1 KCYSTTMPELHP
13 VFQFL
18 APTTTQS
25 HDTFKSNQATELQVS
40 SIRKDAS
47 KPKPV
52 IGADNNS
59 TKLVMSALSKCQPQM
74 QSTKLHSLTKPS
86 ISSAAKPLPLSL
98 NIGVPS
104 SVSGEATASTA
115 QAPPLQAS
123 GPLNSLQFALLLDS
137 GVRPKDKQN
146 YRRLIMTNGG
156 IVSCIVTRKID
167 YLLVSDGVDL
177 QCSKVRQALSLGK
190 PVVRIGF
197 LDACLAAGR
206 PVGTDE
212 FLAAGKSASELFEK
226 GAVRV
231 PEKSDTPS
239 FRVQNVSNFPEASKI
254 SPPTDRFELLRF
266 AIFVKNATYSLLELY
281 TGEIDGQNQYIVYA
295 SKGSE
300 VFVPVSMRVIPDAPN
315 ALNVLAHLSD
325 SYGSGGSLGPTT
337 SAPASTKWCPLSR
350 VRDLPVSLFRSCS
363 NQLREALTQ
372 VAPSLLNSGEDQ
384 FVEACW
390 QEALEFLGQASQS
403 IGAGGK
409 GWLGHLMQSRSCTI
423 DDVDLAEGVL
433 MQYQQQSAGKPDYH
447 SHSLCQQFQ
456 SALKCG
462 SGGGGCLDSAYKFGL
477 AADVCLLM
485 RDLLSVTEAS
495 NWRPSPPASVKRRAL
510 KAFVQRADPDEEAVV
525 RRLIYESSI
534 GSGANVRR
542 IFSVGRREEA
552 AVFRRDLGNVRL
564 LFHGS
569 SGRNLVGILSRGLLP
584 PRLPAGQQLLHRRHA
599 GKLGRGIYFAD
610 NIEVA
615 AKYSEPPRADG
626 SGLGCRVA
634 LVCSVALGRVQRVS
648 QPLPAA
654 ACSPTSADC
663 HSVESIPIST
673 AANNADDDNGFSDRE
688 FAVFDSAQQKLEYI
702 VEFFLDGDRPMDNLA
717 TMEQCS
723 IPDDE
728 ESDDEVEDLTDLELN
743 IRIADQKFGLLSD
756 SGGPPMPLRSVH
768 VRANLVDLV
777 AQVVLL
783 QEFFNTGSSPVE
795 ARYVFPLS
803 EGAAVCGFEA
813 YIGAKRVVG
822 VVKEKEKARREYREA
837 VSAGKG
843 AYLMEQ
849 AAESPDVFTVS
860 IGNLPART
868 AALIK
873 IRYVCELKPSGEAV
887 IFGLPGSAAPWQ
899 TASAADDSLQQV
911 TDTAAVRR
919 PVGAFS
925 LEAGLRMPYPIR
937 GLISPTHQIQVKR
950 TETCSVVRLAPGQQQ
965 TLGELG
971 FRLEVSLAEINAP
984 RLWVE
989 RPDDSLQSSG
999 PDALMV
1005 CFYPEF
1011 ESSASSDCSGVVTL
1025 ALDCSRSMAGEPS
1038 VDARRLA
1045 ALLLRH
1051 LPARARVNVARFGS
1065 QFEDCFALP
1074 QPVGRKSVQNRCLEF
1089 IRASKPNM
1097 GGTNLSN
1104 YLAYLAQL
1112 REFGPHAVLLIS
1124 DGHYEAKEATLAV
1137 AASGANKH
1145 LRLLACSVGPSP
1157 DRHRLRSLAGAAGS
1171 GGSVEFFDPA
1181 RRSKWSALADELIA
1195 RLTAPALTE
1204 LSVEWHL
1211 DDDDDNSD
1219 SQELSVVRQAPACP
1233 SALFNGQRLIVYGL
1247 MPREGR
1253 GCQRATLHA
1262 KAGDCRVSCTVFT
1275 SELCFTTG
1283 SMVHALAARS
1293 LIADWEAG
1301 SLDTDPALHQLK
1313 RLEQKANLVQLSIRY
1328 SVACQFTSFV
1338 AVEDREKDEKF
1349 ESDMTGRLQILLDD
1363 EKVDILATQ
1372 GWEPIKEA
1380 GDGLAEILA
1389 QIADG
1394 IIDGQELSNT
1404 GKSEEALRL
1413 FDDLEASLLLAGVH
1427 DKHPVV
1433 LSVKQNRKAAQ
1444 MRQADAKS
1452 LPSKFTVKVRTL
1464 TSEEFT
1470 VSLTPNQSILELK
1483 KAINERQCIPV
1494 DQIRLVADGKQ
1505 LESDWTV
1512 ASAGLTPGCTVHLV
1526 LRLRGGRGPSPEAE
1540 TAAKPIKAAK
1550 KMKRR
1555 KMKHMPLLAAAT
1567 AESSDDDNDRDEDSW
1582 NDEPALVLDSGS
1594 LLTKAA
1600 VMSNRSNLLA
1610 SFPTVVGRPRHQ
1622 GVMVGMGQ
1630 KDVYVG
1636 REAAGLKL
1644 GAVVS
1649 SAPDVPWDAA
1659 AGSEEP
1665 SSRSEY
1671 SDASDLEKMSNV
1683 DDEPRFLCLEPES
1696 MESCEAMSMRKLQHK
1711 AEFEEDNFDEY
1722 GRSLFEE
1729 PLSPAYQAPAP
1740 AADAPRAAVARPSD
1754 GSEDSSESSDD
1765 FDLDAELDM
1774 CCEDARLL
1782 DCDDKCEI
1790 AIGADESEEDDEDFG
1805 TSLFDEAPPS
1815 APSAAFA
1822 APIRAFPERNI
1833 DAAISDSKPKFDSR
1847 SSDVALKRAQSP
1859 EYLSFMASSRPPQQQ
1874 VEEESEEDEDA
1885 DLDALLFDEAPPS
1898 APSATFAAP
1907 IPAPR
1912 ERDIDAAIAV
1922 DKNPRA
1928 APEPAL
1934 AKREPRARPRRAV
1947 PPSGAHQERDIDAA
1961 ISESKPKFD
1970 RAAIF
1975 RRSAVQAAPKEAPEH
1990 LSTMVWS
1997 TPLQDVRQDEQS
2009 QYSTEGAAPTADSEL
2024 RAAAS
2029 ESAENLLMDAA
2040 GGSRLKKKH
2049 VEDKERTRSTVN
2061 EQVKQELDAI
2071 VFGQA
2076 VNMAPAMQRASRGKQ
2091 HGWTFGSQP
2100 APPQQQQPPPPPRVI
2115 AASSAQ
2121 HRGFGAAA
2129 AAPTAMRREA
2139 GRETSQPSL
2148 FGEKAR
2154 PSPSATDTAAQDLL
2168 LLDVLPLSVGVEI
2181 VGGRFLPI
2189 ADRNQTIPLRRRVAL
2204 SPYWLRQAS
2213 VSVIFYEGESPI
2225 AENNRR
2231 LTRLTLPIPEDDPDV
2246 QITAWV
2252 SVDVNGKLEVSV
2264 AVGDWDDADWDADD
2278 DEGPIPRRR
2287 RQLIDGRTRCT
2298 SEEIIKQALSK
2309 RERDEQSF
2317 RSFLRQLQRCLD
2329 GDSDD
2334 APGARRHR
2342 VATCAERTDGAEFD
2356 ELLFGSRRIPLTL
2369 DHRQSPEFKAL
2380 LSSTSTGRIEWSAS
2394 NLAAIPVPSYIASC
2408 WGRQLRTSGLTSL
2421 GESVARDVQGLL
2433 ITSLTLMKLFARPA
2447 ADFIDCSQSQL
2458 KFVLDEAKAAGV
2470 SELLKFANQ
2479 TGSQL
2484 SWACRTLELGTGW
2497 ARWMDSLVCIV

>member
-1 KCYSTTMPELHP
+1 
-13 VFQFL
+13 
-18 APTTTQS
+18 
-25 HDTFKSNQATELQVS
+25 
-40 SIRKDAS
+40 
-47 KPKPV
+47 
-52 IGADNNS
+52 
-59 TKLVMSALSKCQPQM
+59 
-74 QSTKLHSLTKPS
+74 
-86 ISSAAKPLPLSL
+86 
-98 NIGVPS
+98 
-104 SVSGEATASTA
+104 
-115 QAPPLQAS
+115 
-123 GPLNSLQFALLLDS
+123 
-137 GVRPKDKQN
+137 
-146 YRRLIMTNGG
+146 
-156 IVSCIVTRKID
+156 
-167 YLLVSDGVDL
+167 
-177 QCSKVRQALSLGK
+177 
-190 PVVRIGF
+190 
-197 LDACLAAGR
+197 
-206 PVGTDE
+206 
-212 FLAAGKSASELFEK
+212 
-226 GAVRV
+226 
-231 PEKSDTPS
+231 
-239 FRVQNVSNFPEASKI
+239 
-254 SPPTDRFELLRF
+254 
-266 AIFVKNATYSLLELY
+266 
-281 TGEIDGQNQYIVYA
+281 
-295 SKGSE
+295 
-300 VFVPVSMRVIPDAPN
+300 
-315 ALNVLAHLSD
+315 
-325 SYGSGGSLGPTT
+325 
-337 SAPASTKWCPLSR
+337 
-350 VRDLPVSLFRSCS
+350 
-363 NQLREALTQ
+363 
-372 VAPSLLNSGEDQ
+372 
-384 FVEACW
+384 
-390 QEALEFLGQASQS
+390 
-403 IGAGGK
+403 
-409 GWLGHLMQSRSCTI
+409 
-423 DDVDLAEGVL
+423 
-433 MQYQQQSAGKPDYH
+433 
-447 SHSLCQQFQ
+447 
-456 SALKCG
+456 
-462 SGGGGCLDSAYKFGL
+462 
-477 AADVCLLM
+477 LM

-525 RRLIYESSI
+525 RRLIDESSI

-663 HSVESIPIST
+663 QSVESIPIST
-673 AANNADDDNGFSDRE
+673 GANNADDDNGFSDRE

-702 VEFFLDGDRPMDNLA
+702 VEFYLDGDRPMDNLA

-777 AQVVLL
+777 AQ
-783 QEFFNTGSSPVE
+783 

-911 TDTAAVRR
+911 TDTAAV
-919 PVGAFS
+919 
-925 LEAGLRMPYPIR
+925 
-937 GLISPTHQIQVKR
+937 KR

-1051 LPARARVNVARFGS
+1051 LPARTRVNVARFGS

-1349 ESDMTGRLQILLDD
+1349 ESDMTGRLQTLLDD

-1444 MRQADAKS
+1444 MRQADAKY
-1452 LPSKFTVKVRTL
+1452 
-1464 TSEEFT
+1464 
-1470 VSLTPNQSILELK
+1470 
-1483 KAINERQCIPV
+1483 
-1494 DQIRLVADGKQ
+1494 
-1505 LESDWTV
+1505 
-1512 ASAGLTPGCTVHLV
+1512 
-1526 LRLRGGRGPSPEAE
+1526 
-1540 TAAKPIKAAK
+1540 
-1550 KMKRR
+1550 
-1555 KMKHMPLLAAAT
+1555 MPLLAAAS

-1610 SFPTVVGRPRHQ
+1610 SVPTVVGRPRHQ

-1649 SAPDVPWDAA
+1649 SAPDVPRGAA

-1696 MESCEAMSMRKLQHK
+1696 MESCEAMSMQKLQRK
-1711 AEFEEDNFDEY
+1711 AEFEEDDFDEY

-1774 CCEDARLL
+1774 CCEDATLL
-1782 DCDDKCEI
+1782 DRDDKC
-1790 AIGADESEEDDEDFG
+1790 ADESEEDDEDFG

-1815 APSAAFA
+1815 AHSAAFA
-1822 APIRAFPERNI
+1822 APIR
-1833 DAAISDSKPKFDSR
+1833 K
-1847 SSDVALKRAQSP
+1847 
-1859 EYLSFMASSRPPQQQ
+1859 
-1874 VEEESEEDEDA
+1874 ES
-1885 DLDALLFDEAPPS
+1885 
-1898 APSATFAAP
+1898 
-1907 IPAPR
+1907 
-1912 ERDIDAAIAV
+1912 
-1922 DKNPRA
+1922 
-1928 APEPAL
+1928 
-1934 AKREPRARPRRAV
+1934 
-1947 PPSGAHQERDIDAA
+1947 
-1961 ISESKPKFD
+1961 
-1970 RAAIF
+1970 
-1975 RRSAVQAAPKEAPEH
+1975 
-1990 LSTMVWS
+1990 
-1997 TPLQDVRQDEQS
+1997 DEQC
-2009 QYSTEGAAPTADSEL
+2009 
-2024 RAAAS
+2024 
-2029 ESAENLLMDAA
+2029 
-2040 GGSRLKKKH
+2040 
-2049 VEDKERTRSTVN
+2049 
-2061 EQVKQELDAI
+2061 
-2071 VFGQA
+2071 
-2076 VNMAPAMQRASRGKQ
+2076 
-2091 HGWTFGSQP
+2091 
-2100 APPQQQQPPPPPRVI
+2100 
-2115 AASSAQ
+2115 
-2121 HRGFGAAA
+2121 
-2129 AAPTAMRREA
+2129 
-2139 GRETSQPSL
+2139 
-2148 FGEKAR
+2148 
-2154 PSPSATDTAAQDLL
+2154 
-2168 LLDVLPLSVGVEI
+2168 
-2181 VGGRFLPI
+2181 
-2189 ADRNQTIPLRRRVAL
+2189 
-2204 SPYWLRQAS
+2204 
-2213 VSVIFYEGESPI
+2213 
-2225 AENNRR
+2225 
-2231 LTRLTLPIPEDDPDV
+2231 LT
-2246 QITAWV
+2246 QI
-2252 SVDVNGKLEVSV
+2252 D
-2264 AVGDWDDADWDADD
+2264 
-2278 DEGPIPRRR
+2278 
-2287 RQLIDGRTRCT
+2287 
-2298 SEEIIKQALSK
+2298 
-2309 RERDEQSF
+2309 
-2317 RSFLRQLQRCLD
+2317 
-2329 GDSDD
+2329 
-2334 APGARRHR
+2334 
-2342 VATCAERTDGAEFD
+2342 
-2356 ELLFGSRRIPLTL
+2356 
-2369 DHRQSPEFKAL
+2369 
-2380 LSSTSTGRIEWSAS
+2380 
-2394 NLAAIPVPSYIASC
+2394 
-2408 WGRQLRTSGLTSL
+2408 
-2421 GESVARDVQGLL
+2421 
-2433 ITSLTLMKLFARPA
+2433 
-2447 ADFIDCSQSQL
+2447 
-2458 KFVLDEAKAAGV
+2458 
-2470 SELLKFANQ
+2470 
-2479 TGSQL
+2479 
-2484 SWACRTLELGTGW
+2484 
-2497 ARWMDSLVCIV
+2497 

>member
-1 KCYSTTMPELHP
+1 MVTRAHQKPMGMVVNSLACVSTNCSQMNTAVPHRMTNMAKTIAKSISSLEEAFIVCTRIFNPEKCLVSLKMRNILGTFSICSATTVESGGIAPVQLLTFDSGRTVRTLGRVSTIKMTMDARMNRTDTVARIWKRVAKAQALGRQRCHQVSSGAAASSMPNFFAVSFSPSSSSSSDSSPPFSSARVSCASRIIANTPLCLSKKYSPVSGSKSALLVDVVSVSQASRVSGMFFSVDLYVSKRTPPTLMTMRFSGGGGRPGAMLPALASEPARAAAIEATAVPATIAAAAETAGAMDMPESVAPAALFPGVDDSGDGVLAAVPLLRQEGCSGCRSPAGRFQRLGLPTPADSALTDGLRSCSLLLLLFPDGAHGPKKAITITRRQLAMPADTEGTRATLLATVAPTAPAAAAAACSWLGSSSSRLAKPSCCAVKAVAAALAPTLFDVDETTRDDAADDDEELFTRAAAPELSTRRRPVEGSAAEAAGRQRRRRQRRCRQQRRQPDLQGWQRAAGSTEWAGKSATRTGRAAARGGSRGGSLVELGQLRLAFPAPFGFAHALGVRLRHAHLRVVGEHHIGIVQMRADADNISDVEWQLVGGAGQLGAAGAAGGHDEHDNVCAHQRLRLLAHVEVLVTNECLIGGAFGGPGAHIGEAYAKIADPVILMAGERLRDEAALAQAGPEMIARSGIVMTHAVCQIVRQDVDAGLRLVIFIKDDLFAKFFATRAAASELEVVSLTAGQRAGEVGHDRPGMGTCDEVEDEQGCEEGLPGAPPLTPATCGFRSTAEAAAEPVSSHRFSLGGSDGRGGGVSSLAGVFNPAGSLSGSFALFAVGAIKADGNCGHVGRLDFSFNLGHDEILIWRSGGCGQKTIFYYRFGVPAPNRDRNEAMPPPGELLLPEEETAEADGDKFAPVAYCRCCSSFTRQRVLLCLFALPWLELPGWREWHIVDCIGVFGVADAREEGAVEPGVLDEPAGCRVVLRRPQQVSKIFFSKCYSTTMPELHP

-206 PVGTDE
+206 PIGTDE

-525 RRLIYESSI
+525 RRLIDESSI

-663 HSVESIPIST
+663 QSVESIPIST
-673 AANNADDDNGFSDRE
+673 GANNADDDNGFSDRE

-702 VEFFLDGDRPMDNLA
+702 VEFYLDGDRPMDNLA

-777 AQVVLL
+777 AQ
-783 QEFFNTGSSPVE
+783 

-925 LEAGLRMPYPIR
+925 LEA
-937 GLISPTHQIQVKR
+937 
-950 TETCSVVRLAPGQQQ
+950 
-965 TLGELG
+965 
-971 FRLEVSLAEINAP
+971 
-984 RLWVE
+984 
-989 RPDDSLQSSG
+989 
-999 PDALMV
+999 
-1005 CFYPEF
+1005 
-1011 ESSASSDCSGVVTL
+1011 
-1025 ALDCSRSMAGEPS
+1025 
-1038 VDARRLA
+1038 
-1045 ALLLRH
+1045 
-1051 LPARARVNVARFGS
+1051 
-1065 QFEDCFALP
+1065 
-1074 QPVGRKSVQNRCLEF
+1074 
-1089 IRASKPNM
+1089 
-1097 GGTNLSN
+1097 
-1104 YLAYLAQL
+1104 
-1112 REFGPHAVLLIS
+1112 
-1124 DGHYEAKEATLAV
+1124 
-1137 AASGANKH
+1137 
-1145 LRLLACSVGPSP
+1145 
-1157 DRHRLRSLAGAAGS
+1157 
-1171 GGSVEFFDPA
+1171 
-1181 RRSKWSALADELIA
+1181 
-1195 RLTAPALTE
+1195 
-1204 LSVEWHL
+1204 
-1211 DDDDDNSD
+1211 
-1219 SQELSVVRQAPACP
+1219 
-1233 SALFNGQRLIVYGL
+1233 
-1247 MPREGR
+1247 
-1253 GCQRATLHA
+1253 
-1262 KAGDCRVSCTVFT
+1262 
-1275 SELCFTTG
+1275 
-1283 SMVHALAARS
+1283 
-1293 LIADWEAG
+1293 
-1301 SLDTDPALHQLK
+1301 
-1313 RLEQKANLVQLSIRY
+1313 
-1328 SVACQFTSFV
+1328 
-1338 AVEDREKDEKF
+1338 
-1349 ESDMTGRLQILLDD
+1349 
-1363 EKVDILATQ
+1363 
-1372 GWEPIKEA
+1372 
-1380 GDGLAEILA
+1380 
-1389 QIADG
+1389 
-1394 IIDGQELSNT
+1394 
-1404 GKSEEALRL
+1404 
-1413 FDDLEASLLLAGVH
+1413 
-1427 DKHPVV
+1427 
-1433 LSVKQNRKAAQ
+1433 
-1444 MRQADAKS
+1444 
-1452 LPSKFTVKVRTL
+1452 
-1464 TSEEFT
+1464 
-1470 VSLTPNQSILELK
+1470 
-1483 KAINERQCIPV
+1483 
-1494 DQIRLVADGKQ
+1494 
-1505 LESDWTV
+1505 
-1512 ASAGLTPGCTVHLV
+1512 
-1526 LRLRGGRGPSPEAE
+1526 
-1540 TAAKPIKAAK
+1540 
-1550 KMKRR
+1550 
-1555 KMKHMPLLAAAT
+1555 
-1567 AESSDDDNDRDEDSW
+1567 
-1582 NDEPALVLDSGS
+1582 
-1594 LLTKAA
+1594 
-1600 VMSNRSNLLA
+1600 
-1610 SFPTVVGRPRHQ
+1610 
-1622 GVMVGMGQ
+1622 
-1630 KDVYVG
+1630 
-1636 REAAGLKL
+1636 
-1644 GAVVS
+1644 
-1649 SAPDVPWDAA
+1649 
-1659 AGSEEP
+1659 
-1665 SSRSEY
+1665 
-1671 SDASDLEKMSNV
+1671 
-1683 DDEPRFLCLEPES
+1683 
-1696 MESCEAMSMRKLQHK
+1696 
-1711 AEFEEDNFDEY
+1711 
-1722 GRSLFEE
+1722 
-1729 PLSPAYQAPAP
+1729 
-1740 AADAPRAAVARPSD
+1740 
-1754 GSEDSSESSDD
+1754 
-1765 FDLDAELDM
+1765 
-1774 CCEDARLL
+1774 
-1782 DCDDKCEI
+1782 
-1790 AIGADESEEDDEDFG
+1790 
-1805 TSLFDEAPPS
+1805 
-1815 APSAAFA
+1815 
-1822 APIRAFPERNI
+1822 
-1833 DAAISDSKPKFDSR
+1833 
-1847 SSDVALKRAQSP
+1847 
-1859 EYLSFMASSRPPQQQ
+1859 
-1874 VEEESEEDEDA
+1874 
-1885 DLDALLFDEAPPS
+1885 
-1898 APSATFAAP
+1898 
-1907 IPAPR
+1907 
-1912 ERDIDAAIAV
+1912 
-1922 DKNPRA
+1922 
-1928 APEPAL
+1928 
-1934 AKREPRARPRRAV
+1934 
-1947 PPSGAHQERDIDAA
+1947 
-1961 ISESKPKFD
+1961 
-1970 RAAIF
+1970 
-1975 RRSAVQAAPKEAPEH
+1975 
-1990 LSTMVWS
+1990 
-1997 TPLQDVRQDEQS
+1997 
-2009 QYSTEGAAPTADSEL
+2009 
-2024 RAAAS
+2024 
-2029 ESAENLLMDAA
+2029 
-2040 GGSRLKKKH
+2040 
-2049 VEDKERTRSTVN
+2049 
-2061 EQVKQELDAI
+2061 
-2071 VFGQA
+2071 
-2076 VNMAPAMQRASRGKQ
+2076 
-2091 HGWTFGSQP
+2091 
-2100 APPQQQQPPPPPRVI
+2100 
-2115 AASSAQ
+2115 
-2121 HRGFGAAA
+2121 
-2129 AAPTAMRREA
+2129 
-2139 GRETSQPSL
+2139 
-2148 FGEKAR
+2148 
-2154 PSPSATDTAAQDLL
+2154 
-2168 LLDVLPLSVGVEI
+2168 
-2181 VGGRFLPI
+2181 
-2189 ADRNQTIPLRRRVAL
+2189 
-2204 SPYWLRQAS
+2204 
-2213 VSVIFYEGESPI
+2213 
-2225 AENNRR
+2225 
-2231 LTRLTLPIPEDDPDV
+2231 
-2246 QITAWV
+2246 
-2252 SVDVNGKLEVSV
+2252 
-2264 AVGDWDDADWDADD
+2264 
-2278 DEGPIPRRR
+2278 
-2287 RQLIDGRTRCT
+2287 
-2298 SEEIIKQALSK
+2298 
-2309 RERDEQSF
+2309 
-2317 RSFLRQLQRCLD
+2317 
-2329 GDSDD
+2329 
-2334 APGARRHR
+2334 
-2342 VATCAERTDGAEFD
+2342 
-2356 ELLFGSRRIPLTL
+2356 
-2369 DHRQSPEFKAL
+2369 
-2380 LSSTSTGRIEWSAS
+2380 
-2394 NLAAIPVPSYIASC
+2394 
-2408 WGRQLRTSGLTSL
+2408 
-2421 GESVARDVQGLL
+2421 
-2433 ITSLTLMKLFARPA
+2433 
-2447 ADFIDCSQSQL
+2447 
-2458 KFVLDEAKAAGV
+2458 
-2470 SELLKFANQ
+2470 
-2479 TGSQL
+2479 
-2484 SWACRTLELGTGW
+2484 
-2497 ARWMDSLVCIV
+2497 

>member
-1 KCYSTTMPELHP
+1 P
-13 VFQFL
+13 
-18 APTTTQS
+18 
-25 HDTFKSNQATELQVS
+25 
-40 SIRKDAS
+40 
-47 KPKPV
+47 
-52 IGADNNS
+52 
-59 TKLVMSALSKCQPQM
+59 
-74 QSTKLHSLTKPS
+74 
-86 ISSAAKPLPLSL
+86 
-98 NIGVPS
+98 
-104 SVSGEATASTA
+104 
-115 QAPPLQAS
+115 
-123 GPLNSLQFALLLDS
+123 
-137 GVRPKDKQN
+137 
-146 YRRLIMTNGG
+146 
-156 IVSCIVTRKID
+156 
-167 YLLVSDGVDL
+167 
-177 QCSKVRQALSLGK
+177 
-190 PVVRIGF
+190 RI
-197 LDACLAAGR
+197 
-206 PVGTDE
+206 
-212 FLAAGKSASELFEK
+212 
-226 GAVRV
+226 
-231 PEKSDTPS
+231 
-239 FRVQNVSNFPEASKI
+239 
-254 SPPTDRFELLRF
+254 
-266 AIFVKNATYSLLELY
+266 
-281 TGEIDGQNQYIVYA
+281 
-295 SKGSE
+295 
-300 VFVPVSMRVIPDAPN
+300 
-315 ALNVLAHLSD
+315 
-325 SYGSGGSLGPTT
+325 
-337 SAPASTKWCPLSR
+337 
-350 VRDLPVSLFRSCS
+350 
-363 NQLREALTQ
+363 
-372 VAPSLLNSGEDQ
+372 
-384 FVEACW
+384 
-390 QEALEFLGQASQS
+390 
-403 IGAGGK
+403 
-409 GWLGHLMQSRSCTI
+409 
-423 DDVDLAEGVL
+423 
-433 MQYQQQSAGKPDYH
+433 
-447 SHSLCQQFQ
+447 
-456 SALKCG
+456 
-462 SGGGGCLDSAYKFGL
+462 
-477 AADVCLLM
+477 
-485 RDLLSVTEAS
+485 
-495 NWRPSPPASVKRRAL
+495 WRPSPPASVKRRAL

-552 AVFRRDLGNVRL
+552 AVFRRDLR
-564 LFHGS
+564 
-569 SGRNLVGILSRGLLP
+569 P
-584 PRLPAGQQLLHRRHA
+584 PAASPAAAGQQLLHRRHA

-634 LVCSVALGRVQRVS
+634 LVCSVALGRVQR
-648 QPLPAA
+648 PLPAA

-777 AQVVLL
+777 AQL
-783 QEFFNTGSSPVE
+783 TCGGSLRV
-795 ARYVFPLS
+795 PLS

-873 IRYVCELKPSGEAV
+873 NSLRLRVEAKRGEAV

-911 TDTAAVRR
+911 TDTAA
-919 PVGAFS
+919 
-925 LEAGLRMPYPIR
+925 
-937 GLISPTHQIQVKR
+937 VKR

-999 PDALMV
+999 PDALM
-1005 CFYPEF
+1005 
-1011 ESSASSDCSGVVTL
+1011 SSNRQRPSDCSGVVTL

-1452 LPSKFTVKVRTL
+1452 
-1464 TSEEFT
+1464 
-1470 VSLTPNQSILELK
+1470 
-1483 KAINERQCIPV
+1483 
-1494 DQIRLVADGKQ
+1494 
-1505 LESDWTV
+1505 
-1512 ASAGLTPGCTVHLV
+1512 
-1526 LRLRGGRGPSPEAE
+1526 
-1540 TAAKPIKAAK
+1540 
-1550 KMKRR
+1550 
-1555 KMKHMPLLAAAT
+1555 AT

-1822 APIRAFPERNI
+1822 APIR
-1833 DAAISDSKPKFDSR
+1833 K
-1847 SSDVALKRAQSP
+1847 
-1859 EYLSFMASSRPPQQQ
+1859 
-1874 VEEESEEDEDA
+1874 ES
-1885 DLDALLFDEAPPS
+1885 
-1898 APSATFAAP
+1898 
-1907 IPAPR
+1907 
-1912 ERDIDAAIAV
+1912 
-1922 DKNPRA
+1922 
-1928 APEPAL
+1928 
-1934 AKREPRARPRRAV
+1934 
-1947 PPSGAHQERDIDAA
+1947 
-1961 ISESKPKFD
+1961 
-1970 RAAIF
+1970 
-1975 RRSAVQAAPKEAPEH
+1975 
-1990 LSTMVWS
+1990 
-1997 TPLQDVRQDEQS
+1997 DEQC
-2009 QYSTEGAAPTADSEL
+2009 L
-2024 RAAAS
+2024 
-2029 ESAENLLMDAA
+2029 
-2040 GGSRLKKKH
+2040 
-2049 VEDKERTRSTVN
+2049 
-2061 EQVKQELDAI
+2061 
-2071 VFGQA
+2071 
-2076 VNMAPAMQRASRGKQ
+2076 
-2091 HGWTFGSQP
+2091 
-2100 APPQQQQPPPPPRVI
+2100 
-2115 AASSAQ
+2115 
-2121 HRGFGAAA
+2121 
-2129 AAPTAMRREA
+2129 
-2139 GRETSQPSL
+2139 
-2148 FGEKAR
+2148 
-2154 PSPSATDTAAQDLL
+2154 TDT
-2168 LLDVLPLSVGVEI
+2168 
-2181 VGGRFLPI
+2181 
-2189 ADRNQTIPLRRRVAL
+2189 N
-2204 SPYWLRQAS
+2204 
-2213 VSVIFYEGESPI
+2213 
-2225 AENNRR
+2225 
-2231 LTRLTLPIPEDDPDV
+2231 
-2246 QITAWV
+2246 
-2252 SVDVNGKLEVSV
+2252 
-2264 AVGDWDDADWDADD
+2264 
-2278 DEGPIPRRR
+2278 
-2287 RQLIDGRTRCT
+2287 
-2298 SEEIIKQALSK
+2298 
-2309 RERDEQSF
+2309 
-2317 RSFLRQLQRCLD
+2317 
-2329 GDSDD
+2329 
-2334 APGARRHR
+2334 
-2342 VATCAERTDGAEFD
+2342 
-2356 ELLFGSRRIPLTL
+2356 
-2369 DHRQSPEFKAL
+2369 
-2380 LSSTSTGRIEWSAS
+2380 
-2394 NLAAIPVPSYIASC
+2394 
-2408 WGRQLRTSGLTSL
+2408 
-2421 GESVARDVQGLL
+2421 
-2433 ITSLTLMKLFARPA
+2433 
-2447 ADFIDCSQSQL
+2447 
-2458 KFVLDEAKAAGV
+2458 
-2470 SELLKFANQ
+2470 
-2479 TGSQL
+2479 
-2484 SWACRTLELGTGW
+2484 
-2497 ARWMDSLVCIV
+2497 